1 MENKNPI
8 VKLFEMISLLHD
20 KGYQKLRVMT
30 YFSPSGCYMRCEIS
44 TKDKFDKRTGFIL
57 ENGNV
62 DDVYRYSTSNGFCFF
77 NSKKDMKNSSI
88 EEIAFKFEKL
98 YPSIIKSAK
107 GEDKEYALWFK
118 ELLPLVREDILPY
131 AFEDEGYSAY
141 GAEKLKLTNGEYINF
156 PPSGGTE

>member
-1 MENKNPI
+1 
-8 VKLFEMISLLHD
+8 
-20 KGYQKLRVMT
+20 
-30 YFSPSGCYMRCEIS
+30 
-44 TKDKFDKRTGFIL
+44 
-57 ENGNV
+57 
-62 DDVYRYSTSNGFCFF
+62 
-77 NSKKDMKNSSI
+77 MKNSSI

-131 AFEDEGYSAY
+131 AFKDEGYSAY
-141 GAEKLKLTNGEYINF
+141 GAEKLKLTNGEYIDF